1 MFNIFSHF
9 MMIKFQLW
17 LIQGQ
22 TDDGICLHERQNAPL
37 LLTCWEQHFISRPT
51 GPTAWDTFLHIPKMA
66 DWPSNVVFSIWE
78 VWLNGELSYIF
89 DLHLHPLSPPRP
101 ELQKLNYQ
109 LYTVYIWV
117 YQWPIQ
123 EITYIYTI
131 RVQTFGGLGR
141 VSPTEFE
148 ELFKWNYFYF
158 YCIFLDH
165 FIWTLSSRFRLIL
178 IFLFEGFVKQCQFWN
193 RANSF

>member
-1 MFNIFSHF
+1 
-9 MMIKFQLW
+9 
-17 LIQGQ
+17 
-22 TDDGICLHERQNAPL
+22 
-37 LLTCWEQHFISRPT
+37 
-51 GPTAWDTFLHIPKMA
+51 MA

-89 DLHLHPLSPPRP
+89 YLHLHPLSPPRP

-131 RVQTFGGLGR
+131 RDQTFGGLGR